1 MSVIVFTGPTLSAAD
16 GAALLDGAVFLPPVA
31 QGDVYRASQEKPW
44 AIGIIDGYFERL
56 PSVWHKEI
64 LWAMAHGVHVFGS
77 ASMGALRAAELHP
90 FGMAGVG
97 AVFEAFRSGA
107 LTDDDEV
114 AIAHA
119 PAEDGYRPLSD
130 AMVNIRATLDAAV
143 AASALRRE
151 TAAALVALA
160 KRTFYAQRSFA
171 RLLAEGAAA
180 GAARPEELDALRRF
194 LPDGRVDQK
203 RRDAVAML
211 EAIAALRARDPGP
224 LRVAYHFAY
233 TDVWDQACRRAGRGS
248 VAAGQGA
255 RAGESAA
262 PDARPGGGPAGAR
275 SRRAEGALQPELLL
289 DELRLEGPLSY
300 AHAVHG
306 ALARALALSEARRHG
321 VEVPVELFEEI
332 LAQIR
337 RERGLLTSESTRAWL
352 AEQALDVEGLTLL
365 VQREA
370 RLRWAQAVFGIEVE
384 RLLVDHLRMTGRYA
398 ELAARALEKQ
408 EVLAAAG
415 VEAPALEDLG
425 LTRQALLDWYFGEVA
440 GRPVP
445 PHLDGYAASLGLD
458 DQDELLLVLARE
470 HERRRRARPPA
481 GG

>member
-31 QGDVYRASQEKPW
+31 QGDVYRATLEKPW

-64 LWAMAHGVHVFGS
+64 LWAMAHGIHVFGS

-97 AVFEAFRSGA
+97 AVFEAFQSGA

-119 PAEDGYRPLSD
+119 AAEDGHRPLSD
-130 AMVNIRATLDAAV
+130 AMVNIRATLAAAV
-143 AASALRRE
+143 AASVLRQE
-151 TAAALVALA
+151 TAARLIALA

-171 RLLAEGAAA
+171 RLLEEGAAA
-180 GAARPEELDALRRF
+180 GASPEEIDALRRF
-194 LPDGRVDQK
+194 LPGGRVDQK

-211 EAIAALRARDPGP
+211 EAIAALRASDPGP

-255 RAGESAA
+255 GDA
-262 PDARPGGGPAGAR
+262 PEPRPGEGAAGAR
-275 SRRAEGALQPELLL
+275 SRRAQGALQPELLL

-300 AHAVHG
+300 AHAVLG
-306 ALARALALSEARRHG
+306 ALARALSLSEARRHG

-332 LAQIR
+332 LAQVR

-384 RLLVDHLRMTGRYA
+384 RLLVDHLRMTGRYG
-398 ELAARALEKQ
+398 ELAARALRKQ
-408 EVLAAAG
+408 EVLSAAG
-415 VEAPALEDLG
+415 AEAPALEDLG
-425 LTRQALLDWYFGEVA
+425 LTRQALLDWYFTEVA
-440 GRPVP
+440 GRPLP
-445 PHLDGYAASLGLD
+445 AYLDGYAASLGLD

-470 HERRRRARPPA
+470 YEHRRRGARPPT

>member
-1 MSVIVFTGPTLSAAD
+1 MSVVVFTGPTLSAAD

-31 QGDVYRASQEKPW
+31 QGDVYRASLEKPW

-119 PAEDGYRPLSD
+119 PEEDGYRPLSD

-143 AASALRRE
+143 AASVLRQD
-151 TAAALVALA
+151 TAARLVALA
-160 KRTFYAQRSFA
+160 KRTFYAQRSLA

-180 GAARPEELDALRRF
+180 GASPEELDALRRF
-194 LPDGRVDQK
+194 LPGGRVDQK

-211 EAIAALRARDPGP
+211 EAIAAQRARDPGP
-224 LRVAYHFAY
+224 LRVTYHFAY
-233 TDVWDQACRRAGRGS
+233 TDVWDQACRRAGRGG

-255 RAGESAA
+255 RAGAGGA
-262 PDARPGGGPAGAR
+262 PDARPGGAPAGAR

-289 DELRLEGPLSY
+289 DELRLEGPLAY
-300 AHAVHG
+300 AHAVLG

-384 RLLVDHLRMTGRYA
+384 RLLVDQLRMTGRYA
-398 ELAARALEKQ
+398 ELAARALRKQ
-408 EVLAAAG
+408 EVLSAAG
-415 VEAPALEDLG
+415 VEAPSLEDLG

-445 PHLDGYAASLGLD
+445 AYLDGYAASLGLD

-470 HERRRRARPPA
+470 HELRRRGGRPEP
-481 GG
+481 GD

>member
-1 MSVIVFTGPTLSAAD
+1 MSIIVFTGPTLSAAD

-31 QGDVYRASQEKPW
+31 QGDVYRATLEKPW
-44 AIGIIDGYFERL
+44 AIGIVDGYFERL

-90 FGMAGVG
+90 FGMTGVG
-97 AVFEAFRSGA
+97 AVFEAFQSGA

-119 PAEDGYRPLSD
+119 APEDGYRPLSD
-130 AMVNIRATLDAAV
+130 AMVNIRATLAAAV
-143 AASALRRE
+143 AAAILREE
-151 TAAALVALA
+151 TAAGLIALA

-171 RLLAEGAAA
+171 RLLAEGATA
-180 GAARPEELDALRRF
+180 GASPEELDALRRF

-211 EAIAALRARDPGP
+211 EAIAALRARDRGP
-224 LRVAYHFAY
+224 LRVTYHFAY

-248 VAAGQGA
+248 VAATQGA
-255 RAGESAA
+255 RAGDA
-262 PDARPGGGPAGAR
+262 PAPRPGGEPAGAR
-275 SRRAEGALQPELLL
+275 SRRAQSGLQPELLL

-300 AHAVHG
+300 TNTVQG

-332 LAQIR
+332 LAQVR
-337 RERGLLTSESTRAWL
+337 RERGLLTPESTLAWL
-352 AEQALDVEGLTLL
+352 TEQALDVEGLTLL

-384 RLLVDHLRMTGRYA
+384 RLLVDHLRMTGRYG
-398 ELAARALEKQ
+398 ELAARALRKQ
-408 EVLAAAG
+408 EVLSAAG

-425 LTRQALLDWYFGEVA
+425 LTRQALLEWYFTEIA
-440 GRPVP
+440 RRPLP
-445 PHLDGYAASLGLD
+445 AYLDGYAAALGLD

-470 HERRRRARPPA
+470 YEHRRRGERPPA
-481 GG
+481 DG